1 MKRLFRGT
9 TIGIAIG
16 VIIAL
21 IFSSIFARTA
31 FHPVS
36 PVSTMGRF
44 YFEHLN
50 ELQIMLISVI
60 IWALIGVSFSF
71 GELIFSSSRKSLLFK
86 TSLHF
91 SLMFIIMLPLA
102 ILAGWFPLKLSAV
115 LFFIIIYTVIY
126 FIIWTIET
134 KRNQNDINEIN
145 AMLSQRRNDKNE
157 QR

>member
-1 MKRLFRGT
+1 MRRLFRGAT
-9 TIGIAIG
+9 FGISIG

-21 IFSSIFARTA
+21 IFSSIFARTV

-36 PVSTMGRF
+36 PVSTMGHF
-44 YFEHLN
+44 YFQHLS

-60 IWALIGVSFSF
+60 IWALIGISFSF

-145 AMLSQRRNDKNE
+145 AMLSNRKNDKNE

>member
-1 MKRLFRGT
+1 MKRLFCGA

-21 IFSSIFARTA
+21 IFSTIFARTA

-36 PVSTMGRF
+36 PISTMGHL
-44 YFEHLN
+44 YFQHLN
-50 ELQIMLISVI
+50 ELQIMFISVI
-60 IWALIGVSFSF
+60 IWALIGISFSF
-71 GELIFSSSRKSLLFK
+71 GELIFSNSRKSLLFK

-145 AMLSQRRNDKNE
+145 AMLSSRKKDKNE
-157 QR
+157 

>member
-1 MKRLFRGT
+1 MRRLFRGAT
-9 TIGIAIG
+9 FGISIG

-36 PVSTMGRF
+36 PVSTMGNF
-44 YFEHLN
+44 YFQHLS

-60 IWALIGVSFSF
+60 IWALIGISFSF

-145 AMLSQRRNDKNE
+145 AMISNRKNDKNE

>member
-1 MKRLFRGT
+1 
-9 TIGIAIG
+9 
-16 VIIAL
+16 
-21 IFSSIFARTA
+21 
-31 FHPVS
+31 
-36 PVSTMGRF
+36 MGRF
-44 YFEHLN
+44 YFQHLN

-91 SLMFIIMLPLA
+91 SLMFIIMLPLS

-115 LFFIIIYTVIY
+115 LFFIIIFTVIY

-145 AMLSQRRNDKNE
+145 AMLSNRRNDKNE

>member
-1 MKRLFRGT
+1 MRRLFRGAT
-9 TIGIAIG
+9 FGISIG

-36 PVSTMGRF
+36 PVSTMGYF
-44 YFEHLN
+44 YFQHLS

-60 IWALIGVSFSF
+60 IWALIGISFSF

-115 LFFIIIYTVIY
+115 LFFIVIYTVIY

-145 AMLSQRRNDKNE
+145 AMISNRKQDKNE

>member
-1 MKRLFRGT
+1 MRLLFRGAT
-9 TIGIAIG
+9 FGISIG

-36 PVSTMGRF
+36 PVSTMGHF
-44 YFEHLN
+44 YFQHLS

-60 IWALIGVSFSF
+60 IWALIGISFSF

-145 AMLSQRRNDKNE
+145 AMISNRKNDKNE

>member
-1 MKRLFRGT
+1 MRRLFRGAT
-9 TIGIAIG
+9 FGISIG

-36 PVSTMGRF
+36 PVSTMRHF
-44 YFEHLN
+44 YFQHLS

-60 IWALIGVSFSF
+60 IWALIGISFSF

-145 AMLSQRRNDKNE
+145 AMISNRKNDKNE